1 MSDDKIS
8 NPALKV
14 SHGVLK
20 NLILLQMLLQ
30 EARNLY
36 ILLQ

>member
-8 NPALKV
+8 NPVLKDK
-14 SHGVLK
+14 HGVLK
-20 NLILLQMLLQ
+20 SLILRQMPSQ